1 MANIII
7 TGNSVSVIS
16 EIKLEDIKTVAK
28 YRPEAL
34 NLYEG
39 EGKDKTLAFVV
50 RAGNTPSMGA
60 YGVAFTSETSEGNA
74 VVTEIFAGQSATTI
88 KDAVAEKYGVGI
100 LNLRKL
106 ELTLPA
112 VLEEI
117 KSQREEIKSAIEVW

>member
-7 TGNSVSVIS
+7 TGDSVSVIS
-16 EIKLEDIKTVAK
+16 TLSLEDIKTVEK

-34 NLYEG
+34 SLYEG
-39 EGKDKTLAFVV
+39 EGKEKSLAFVV
-50 RAGNTPSMGA
+50 KAGSAPSMGA
-60 YGVAFTSETSEGNA
+60 YGVSFTAETSEGKA
-74 VVTEIFAGQSATTI
+74 VMTEIFSGQSAATI

-106 ELTLPA
+106 ELTIPE

-117 KSQREEIKSAIEVW
+117 KAQREEIKSAIEVQ

>member
-7 TGNSVSVIS
+7 TGDSVSVIS
-16 EIKLEDIKTVAK
+16 TLMLEDIKTIAK

-39 EGKDKTLAFVV
+39 DGKDKTLAFVV
-50 RAGNTPSMGA
+50 KAGNTPSMGA
-60 YGVAFTSETSEGNA
+60 YGVSFTSETSEGNA
-74 VVTEIFAGQSATTI
+74 VMTEIFAGQSAATI

-112 VLEEI
+112 VLDEI

>member
-7 TGNSVSVIS
+7 TGDSVSVIS
-16 EIKLEDIKTVAK
+16 TLKLEDIKTVLK

-34 NLYEG
+34 SVYEG
-39 EGKDKTLAFVV
+39 EGKEKSLVFTAKV
-50 RAGNTPSMGA
+50 GSTPTMGT
-60 YGVAFTSETSEGNA
+60 YGVVFTSETSEGNA
-74 VVTEIFAGQSATTI
+74 VMTEIFSGQSAATI

-106 ELTLPA
+106 ELVVPE

-117 KSQREEIKSAIEVW
+117 KAQREEIKSSIEVQ